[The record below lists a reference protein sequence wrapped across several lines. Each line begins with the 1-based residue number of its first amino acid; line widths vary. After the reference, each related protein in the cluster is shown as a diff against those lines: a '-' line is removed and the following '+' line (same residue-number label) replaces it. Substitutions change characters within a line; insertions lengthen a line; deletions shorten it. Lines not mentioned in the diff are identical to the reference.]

1 MVGPLA
7 LTAPDAAAH
16 HRAMTIGR
24 SQSAIPYAP
33 GLVGDV
39 VAGLANDGR
48 AEGIAR
54 VAVAEARRRGAR
66 LRFLQIVSEG
76 LTARERA
83 DADQATFR
91 AAVRALRGFRGI
103 PCRFELVTGD
113 PTPVLVELAR
123 SASVIIVGE
132 GGPWGATAQRC
143 RSDCDCPVIAV
154 PLAS

>member
-1 MVGPLA
+1 
-7 LTAPDAAAH
+7 
-16 HRAMTIGR
+16 MTTSR

-48 AEGIAR
+48 AEGIAQ

-66 LRFLQIVSEG
+66 LRFVQIVHEG
-76 LTARERA
+76 LTPHERA

-103 PCRFELVTGD
+103 PCRFEVVTGD
-113 PTPVLVELAR
+113 PTPTFLELAHTA
-123 SASVIIVGE
+123 SAIIVGE
-132 GGPWGATAQRC
+132 GGSFAEMARQCEADGECQ
-143 RSDCDCPVIAV
+143 VITV
-154 PLAS
+154 PLAG

>member
-1 MVGPLA
+1 M
-7 LTAPDAAAH
+7 
-16 HRAMTIGR
+16 
-24 SQSAIPYAP
+24 
-33 GLVGDV
+33 

-48 AEGIAR
+48 ADGIAQ

-66 LRFLQIVSEG
+66 LRFIQIVHEG
-76 LTARERA
+76 LTPHERA

-103 PCRFELVTGD
+103 PCRFELLTGD
-113 PTPVLVELAR
+113 PTPMLVELAH

-132 GGPWGATAQRC
+132 GGSWGEMAKQCKADG
-143 RSDCDCPVIAV
+143 DCQVITV